1 MNELISIIVPIY
13 KVEKYLDE
21 CINSII
27 KQTYNNI
34 EIILVDDG
42 SPDDCGNICDKYAKE
57 DNRIKVIHKKNG
69 GLSDARNK
77 GIDVAKGKYITFID
91 SDDYVEIEYIEKLYN
106 AIKENNTL
114 ISQCSILKV
123 NNQKEIKNKLGYEE
137 NCIKTGI
144 EMINDLYSKHLI
156 ENIVVWN
163 KMYNMELFKELR
175 FPFGKIHEDEFTTY
189 KIFYNVDEVAIINNY
204 LYNYRQTDESI
215 IGRKFST
222 KRLELL
228 EAIEQR
234 LDFFEEYNEIKIYE
248 KTLKYYLE
256 QIRGNYI
263 KMKLYIEHSE
273 EEQKRLI
280 KNYRKSY
287 KKYIKMKDISIISKL
302 KALIFYISPNM
313 FFNIKKK
320 KY

>member
-21 CINSII
+21 CIKSII
-27 KQTYNNI
+27 KQTYKNI

-42 SPDDCGNICDKYAKE
+42 SPDDCGNICDNYAKE

-77 GIDVAKGKYITFID
+77 GIDVAKGRYITFID
-91 SDDYVEIEYIEKLYN
+91 SDDYVEFEYIEKLYST
-106 AIKENNTL
+106 IKENNTL
-114 ISQCSILKV
+114 ISQCSILKI
-123 NNQKEIKNKLGYEE
+123 NNRKEIKDRLGYEE

-144 EMINDLYSKHLI
+144 EMINDLYSTHLI
-156 ENIVVWN
+156 ENVVVWN
-163 KMYNMELFKELR
+163 KMYNIELFKELR

-189 KIFYNVDEVAIINNY
+189 KIFYNVDKVAIIDNY

-215 IGRKFST
+215 IGKKFST

-234 LDFFEEYNEIKIYE
+234 LTFFKEHNEIELYE

-256 QIRGNYI
+256 QLRVNYI
-263 KMKLYIEHSE
+263 KMKLYIENSIDD
-273 EEQKRLI
+273 QKKLI
-280 KNYRKSY
+280 KKYRKNY
-287 KKYIKMKDISIISKL
+287 KKYIEMEDISAVNKL
-302 KALIFYISPNM
+302 KALIFYVSPNM
-313 FFNIKKK
+313 FFKMKKK